1 MQFDLFCCCCFLVV
15 RQQEKVED
23 DVDIGIVPS
32 QGLVPPTLRIKD
44 LESSEISE
52 TKAKYDHAS
61 PATKRSCPKD
71 MTSMSRGVNSQ
82 VRSKVVQRK
91 VVLI

>member
-1 MQFDLFCCCCFLVV
+1 M
-15 RQQEKVED
+15 
-23 DVDIGIVPS
+23 DIGIVPS

-44 LESSEISE
+44 LKSSEISE
-52 TKAKYDHAS
+52 TKAKFDHAS

-91 VVLI
+91 VVLIRPNFKLLHSGITCNILGKVLFF